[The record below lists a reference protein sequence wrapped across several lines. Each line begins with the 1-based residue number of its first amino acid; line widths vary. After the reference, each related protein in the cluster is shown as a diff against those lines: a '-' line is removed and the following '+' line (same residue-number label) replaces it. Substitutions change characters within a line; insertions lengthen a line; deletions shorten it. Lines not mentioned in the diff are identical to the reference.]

1 MMPVWYEYLSNM
13 PTTSL
18 EMLAKWFE
26 EVYNAEVMALLE
38 AKEDARLQYIRGRAV
53 IAKEFLG
60 VVSQI
65 LAERK
70 VKEA

>member
-18 EMLAKWFE
+18 EMLAEWFE
-26 EVYNAEVMALLE
+26 EVYNAEVMAMLE
-38 AKEDARLQYIRGRAV
+38 AKDDARLQYIRGRAV
-53 IAKEFLG
+53 IAKEFLS

-70 VKEA
+70 AKEA

>member
-13 PTTSL
+13 PTSSL
-18 EMLAKWFE
+18 EMLAEWFE